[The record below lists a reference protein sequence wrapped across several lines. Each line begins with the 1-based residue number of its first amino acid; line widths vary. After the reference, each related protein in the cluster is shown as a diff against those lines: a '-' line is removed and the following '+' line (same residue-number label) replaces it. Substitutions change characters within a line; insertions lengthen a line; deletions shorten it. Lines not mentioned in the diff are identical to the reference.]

1 MKKRFNVNSKLIMP
15 VACIFGAIAVFFL
28 RDDQIESQV
37 AVNDFSQMSSSIRQ
51 EASLNS
57 SQPNSEIS
65 FLEVTAISNA
75 TDILNL
81 KVESKFS
88 FRVGSSGNDDIV
100 VLNVTGVSQNP
111 TFTQVQGRGQDGAL
125 AIITLTPTLTNILL
139 KTSTNIFEYIGDEF
153 DGTLSQITRL
163 DLSDDIHE
171 SKPLAIP
178 IENILEARKVM
189 ER

>member
-51 EASLNS
+51 EASLNL

-75 TDILNL
+75 TDILDL

-100 VLNVTGVSQNP
+100 VLNVTEVSQNP
-111 TFTQVQGRGQDGAL
+111 TYTQIQARGVDGVVAVM
-125 AIITLTPTLTNILL
+125 TLTPTLTNILL
-139 KTSTNIFEYIGDEF
+139 KTSNNIFEYIGDSF
-153 DGTLSQITRL
+153 DGSISQIAQV
-163 DLSDDIHE
+163 DISDDIHDSRQISE
-171 SKPLAIP
+171 PTK
-178 IENILEARKVM
+178 NIFQPNKMMDR
-189 ER
+189 